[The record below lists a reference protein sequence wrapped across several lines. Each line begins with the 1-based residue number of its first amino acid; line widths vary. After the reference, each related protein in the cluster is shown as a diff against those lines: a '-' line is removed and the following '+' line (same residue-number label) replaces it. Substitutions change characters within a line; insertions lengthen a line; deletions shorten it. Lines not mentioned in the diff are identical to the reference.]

1 VPGIF
6 KNSFDSAAKGAET
19 SINTFKTWYDKVG
32 FGEKV
37 LSVAVAKPGVD
48 AAMATI
54 NALNSYW
61 TDKTATYTVK
71 ADGLDQIQQKV
82 ANIAQDIAR
91 MASQSAA
98 LEITRASYIGN
109 GAPSNVQQYMN
120 RKSAAGGVVSGGQWR
135 FVGESGDEAILPLTD
150 NTLGRLSSMIV
161 GEMAS
166 PSMPVM
172 ASNSYNGYSTSG
184 ASASD
189 IAEQNRLLAEQNQLL
204 RVIAD
209 KELTVSTREVFE
221 ATRKESNN
229 YYNRTGESPFFY

>member
-1 VPGIF
+1 
-6 KNSFDSAAKGAET
+6 
-19 SINTFKTWYDKVG
+19 
-32 FGEKV
+32 
-37 LSVAVAKPGVD
+37 
-48 AAMATI
+48 
-54 NALNSYW
+54 
-61 TDKTATYTVK
+61 
-71 ADGLDQIQQKV
+71 
-82 ANIAQDIAR
+82 
-91 MASQSAA
+91 
-98 LEITRASYIGN
+98 
-109 GAPSNVQQYMN
+109 
-120 RKSAAGGVVSGGQWR
+120 
-135 FVGESGDEAILPLTD
+135 
-150 NTLGRLSSMIV
+150 MIV

-229 YYNRTGESPFFY
+229 YFNRTGESPFFY